1 MSYDGTTNPQP
12 DAAPAGN
19 ARAAARDLPAIYQSL
34 RSAGDYMDQNVREP
48 LRQRLRSAGA
58 QTTDRQRSLLRDME
72 TLRQTIDKV
81 DADGNLNE
89 MTRASR
95 LSSLRAQY
103 KQKLRELNDPYSAAP
118 ETGSPVAAEPRF
130 SPAVQAHMQRAREI
144 VDAFRAAANDPKLSR
159 DERIATLMH
168 YRDALANQHDEAVEA
183 LLRESLPPDQ
193 AAKEIA
199 ARRARLA
206 APGQMQQPFP
216 Y

>member
-1 MSYDGTTNPQP
+1 
-12 DAAPAGN
+12 
-19 ARAAARDLPAIYQSL
+19 
-34 RSAGDYMDQNVREP
+34 
-48 LRQRLRSAGA
+48 
-58 QTTDRQRSLLRDME
+58 
-72 TLRQTIDKV
+72 
-81 DADGNLNE
+81 
-89 MTRASR
+89 
-95 LSSLRAQY
+95 
-103 KQKLRELNDPYSAAP
+103 
-118 ETGSPVAAEPRF
+118 
-130 SPAVQAHMQRAREI
+130 MQRAREI